1 VPGTRATLHQ
11 SQDPTNG
18 GRQQPYA
25 IQYQFRILNSDVRE
39 VGYYSGHST
48 SAFCTRGI
56 TVMSSSMQIG
66 VCLPYMKAGL
76 SREDY
81 LAWFKA
87 IDDGPFHAL
96 SCGERI
102 HGPTYDM
109 RVVLAA
115 AAMATT
121 RVEITPTLYVLPM
134 HSATRVAK
142 ELATLDILSGG
153 RVRSVAVGYGG
164 REKDYEALGASF
176 QGRYGRMDRQVE
188 EMRTVWRGEE
198 VVAGGGMIGPTPIW
212 TNGPRLLAG
221 AMGPKSIE
229 RCAQWADG
237 LYAWSGN
244 GEEQELSRTFAMAD
258 VAWERAGRQQSPYR
272 MGGFWYTL
280 ANDGQQKLYNYVYE
294 YLAIAGP
301 EIATMMAESVH
312 CSSADAVLAALD
324 NAEAAGC
331 AELFMVPATAELAE
345 IDRLSDLLARR

>member
-1 VPGTRATLHQ
+1 
-11 SQDPTNG
+11 
-18 GRQQPYA
+18 
-25 IQYQFRILNSDVRE
+25 
-39 VGYYSGHST
+39 
-48 SAFCTRGI
+48 
-56 TVMSSSMQIG
+56 MSSRMKIG

-76 SREDY
+76 RREDY
-81 LAWFKA
+81 MAWFKA

-102 HGPTYDM
+102 HGQTYDM

-115 AAMATT
+115 AAMATS

-153 RVRSVAVGYGG
+153 RVKSIAVGYGG
-164 REKDYEALGASF
+164 REKDYEALGASYH
-176 QGRYGRMDRQVE
+176 GRYGRLDRQIE
-188 EMRTVWRGEE
+188 EMGKVWRGTEI
-198 VVAGGGMIGPTPIW
+198 VAGGGMIGPTPTW
-212 TNGPRLLAG
+212 SSAPRLLAG

-244 GEEQELSRTFAMAD
+244 GEKNELSRTFAMAD
-258 VAWERAGRQQSPYR
+258 AAWERAGRQQTPFR

-280 ANDGQQKLYNYVYE
+280 ADNGQQKLYDYVYE
-294 YLAIAGP
+294 YLAIAGSD
-301 EIATMMAESVH
+301 IATMMAESVH
-312 CSSADAVLAALD
+312 RSSADSILAALD

-331 AELFMVPATAELAE
+331 EELFMVPATAELAE
-345 IDRLSDLLARR
+345 VDRLKELLARR

>member
-1 VPGTRATLHQ
+1 MKPGL
-11 SQDPTNG
+11 D
-18 GRQQPYA
+18 
-25 IQYQFRILNSDVRE
+25 
-39 VGYYSGHST
+39 
-48 SAFCTRGI
+48 
-56 TVMSSSMQIG
+56 
-66 VCLPYMKAGL
+66 
-76 SREDY
+76 REDY
-81 LAWFKA
+81 VAWFKA
-87 IDDGPFHAL
+87 IDEGPYHAL
-96 SCGERI
+96 ACGERV

-109 RVVLAA
+109 RMVLAA

-153 RVRSVAVGYGG
+153 RVTNVALGYGG
-164 REKDYEALGASF
+164 RDKDYQAVGAKF
-176 QGRYGRMDRQVE
+176 EGRYGRLDRQIE
-188 EMRTVWRGEE
+188 EMRAVWRGEE
-198 VVAGGGMIGPTPIW
+198 IVPGGGMIGPTPLKPE
-212 TNGPRLLAG
+212 GPRLLAG

-244 GEEQELSRTFAMAD
+244 GEAEELSRTFAMAD
-258 VAWERAGRQQSPYR
+258 AAWERAERKETPYR

-280 ANDGQQKLYNYVYE
+280 ADNGQQKLYDYVYE

-312 CSSADAVLAALD
+312 RSTEDAVREALD

-331 AELFMVPATAELAE
+331 EELFMVPATAELSE
-345 IDRLSDLLARR
+345 VDRLSELLATR